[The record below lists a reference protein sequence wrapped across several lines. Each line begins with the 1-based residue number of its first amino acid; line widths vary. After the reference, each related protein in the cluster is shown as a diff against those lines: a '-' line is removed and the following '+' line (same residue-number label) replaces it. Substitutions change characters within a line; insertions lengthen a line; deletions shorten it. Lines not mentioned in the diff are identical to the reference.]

1 MDTKTLIK
9 FMQCRTTPEEE
20 KQVLDWLDASPENR
34 KEMDA
39 LDELFGSAV
48 INAPAASMA
57 HERRRLLGSRMSR
70 IMTAAAVLLVA
81 LVGGY
86 IFGSLRVNRMASRLM
101 SVSAPDGQM
110 VSIMLPDSSKVW
122 LAGGSTIDYP
132 AVFTGSSRKVILSGE
147 AMFDV
152 RSYKKRFVV
161 NTFAGDV
168 EVLGTKFD
176 VVAQEETGEFS
187 TALLRGKVRVVDSSS
202 PEKVV
207 TLSPGEIVR
216 LDGGKF
222 VTGIIESSEDFLW
235 TERVLTLNP
244 GPFENI
250 RGRLEKTYGVT
261 INVHEGIEPII
272 RNRGKINT
280 EDGLEHAL
288 KIILSGTGNS
298 FEVDYEKRHVYI
310 Y

>member
-81 LVGGY
+81 
-86 IFGSLRVNRMASRLM
+86 LRVNRMASRLM

-298 FEVDYEKRHVYI
+298 FEVDYEKRQVYI